1 MSATATPTIGLS
13 ADKPVPAWI
22 TILLAAAC
30 GMTAANL
37 YYAQPLVGPIA
48 ASLGLSPGAAGLI
61 VTLTQI
67 GYGAGLL
74 LIVPLGDLVENR
86 RLVLTLIA
94 VAAMALLGAGL
105 SSHPA
110 PFLIAALCI
119 GGGSVAA
126 QVMVAYAAHLAPD
139 AIRGRVVGNVMSG
152 LMLGIMLARPGSS
165 FIAEFFGWHTVFFV
179 SAALMVLLAVLLGWA
194 LPPRRPEVRLHY
206 GALLG
211 SMAHL
216 ARTMPV
222 LRRRALYHACLFGAF
237 SLFWTTAPLLL
248 AGPAFHISQGGIAV
262 FALAGVAGAVVAPV
276 AGRFADRGWTRPA
289 TGLGMAAVA
298 VSFLITHI
306 GAPGSTMRL
315 AFLVVAAILLDAGV
329 TMNMVLSQRAVFAL
343 GAEFRGRLNGLFMA
357 TFFAGGAVGSAL
369 GAWAYAQGGW
379 TLAAWFGLALPI
391 LALCYFATEPR
402 RAA

>member
-179 SAALMVLLAVLLGWA
+179 SAAMMVLLAVLLGWA

-357 TFFAGGAVGSAL
+357 TFFAGGAIGSAL